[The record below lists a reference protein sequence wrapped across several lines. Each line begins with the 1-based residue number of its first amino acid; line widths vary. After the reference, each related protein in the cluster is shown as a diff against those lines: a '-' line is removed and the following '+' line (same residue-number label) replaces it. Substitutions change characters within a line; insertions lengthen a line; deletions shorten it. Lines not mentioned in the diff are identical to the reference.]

1 MLNSRAVG
9 QAYGRVLELPVA
21 VVLAVLWLVGV
32 VLEGTAAL
40 ALYLMAYWCVFVL
53 W

>member
-9 QAYGRVLELPVA
+9 QAYGRFLELPVA
-21 VVLAVLWLVGV
+21 LVLGVVWLVGA
-32 VLEGTAAL
+32 VLEGACAL
-40 ALYLMAYWCVFVL
+40 VLYLMAYWFVFAL

>member
-1 MLNSRAVG
+1 MSNSQLG
-9 QAYGRVLELPVA
+9 LAYERILELPVA

-32 VLEGTAAL
+32 VIEGTCVL
-40 ALYLMAYWCVFVL
+40 ALYLMAHWSVFVL